1 MRLFRIISL
10 GLLLVSVLFHKQI
23 EEYFP
28 QFAYLRMALRFLH

>member
-1 MRLFRIISL
+1 
-10 GLLLVSVLFHKQI
+10 VLFHKQI